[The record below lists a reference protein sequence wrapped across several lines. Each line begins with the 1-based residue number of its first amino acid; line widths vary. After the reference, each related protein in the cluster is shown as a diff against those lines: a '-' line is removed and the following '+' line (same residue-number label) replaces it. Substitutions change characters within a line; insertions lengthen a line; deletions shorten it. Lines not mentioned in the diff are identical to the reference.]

1 MKILVVSQ
9 YFWPENFRIN
19 DLCAQLV
26 ERGHDVT
33 LLTGK
38 PNYPT
43 GFIFPE
49 FKENPSAFNQY
60 AGCEVIRV
68 PITARGNSSSLKLI
82 INYFS
87 YVFSASL
94 LGAWQL
100 RRQSFDVIF
109 VYEPSPVTVCLPA
122 IFLKKLRKIPVVFW
136 VQDLWPE
143 TLESVGVVKS
153 KRLLGWI
160 GKLVSFIYNRCDL
173 ILGQSRAFY
182 AGIARYCDAK
192 EKIKYFPNWAEGIFR
207 EIVVSSVPEVANYK
221 DDFKVLFAGNVGGAQ
236 DFPAILSAAEI
247 IKDRKIKAKF
257 FIVGDGRMFDW
268 VSKEIPRRQLSDY
281 VYLLGRHSL
290 DSMPAFYASA
300 DVLLVALQESP
311 VFSLTIPA
319 KVQSYMTSGKPIVT
333 MLSGEGSR
341 VVSEAGCG
349 LITDSGDYEGLANNI
364 IKMSN
369 MTETEL
375 GVLGNNARTYV
386 DREFD
391 RDTLIAQLE
400 DWFVEVTQ
408 NNSEK
413 EL

>member
-1 MKILVVSQ
+1 MKILIVSQ

-26 ERGHDVT
+26 KRGNDVT

-43 GFIFPE
+43 GVVFSE

-68 PITARGNSSSLKLI
+68 PMTARGNSGRLKLI

-94 LGAWQL
+94 LGAWKL

-122 IFLKKLRKIPVVFW
+122 IFIKKLKKIPVVFW

-143 TLESVGVVKS
+143 TLESLGVVRS
-153 KRLLGWI
+153 GRLLGWI
-160 GKLVSFIYNRCDL
+160 GKLVSFIYNHCDL

-182 AGIARYCDAK
+182 GGIARYCDAK
-192 EKIKYFPNWAEGIFR
+192 EKIKYFPNWAEEVFKENGAA
-207 EIVVSSVPEVANYK
+207 SVPKIATFK
-221 DDFKVLFAGNVGGAQ
+221 DDFKVLFAGNVGDAQ

-247 IKDRKIKAKF
+247 IKNKKIKAKF
-257 FIVGDGRMFDW
+257 FIIGDGRMFDW
-268 VSKEIPRRQLSDY
+268 VSKEISRRQLNDY
-281 VYLLGRHSL
+281 VYLLGRHPL
-290 DSMPAFYASA
+290 DTMPAFYATA
-300 DVLLVALQESP
+300 DVLLVTLKESL
-311 VFSLTIPA
+311 VFSMTIPA
-319 KVQSYMTSGKPIVT
+319 KVQSYMTAGKPIVT

-341 VVSEAGCG
+341 VVSEHRCG
-349 LITDSGDYEGLANNI
+349 LVTESGDYEGLARNI

-369 MTETEL
+369 MAEAEL
-375 GVLGNNARTYV
+375 EALGNNARAYA

-408 NNSEK
+408 NN
-413 EL
+413 

>member
-1 MKILVVSQ
+1 MKILIVSQ

-19 DLCAQLV
+19 DLCAHLV
-26 ERGHDVT
+26 KRGHDVT

-43 GFIFPE
+43 GIIFPE

-68 PITARGNSSSLKLI
+68 PITARGNGSSLKLI

-94 LGAWQL
+94 LGSWKL
-100 RRQSFDVIF
+100 RRQTFDVIF

-122 IFLKKLRKIPVVFW
+122 IFIKKLRKIPVIFW

-143 TLESVGVVKS
+143 TLESVGVVRS
-153 KRLLGWI
+153 GRLLGWI

-173 ILGQSRAFY
+173 VLGQSRAFY
-182 AGIARYCDAK
+182 DGIARYCDDK

-207 EIVVSSVPEVANYK
+207 EIVVFSVPEVANYK
-221 DDFKVLFAGNVGGAQ
+221 DDFKVLFAGNVGDAQ

-247 IKDRKIKAKF
+247 IKDRKIKAKI

-268 VSKEIPRRQLSDY
+268 VSKEISRRQLSDY

-300 DVLLVALQESP
+300 DVLLVTLKESP
-311 VFSLTIPA
+311 VFAMTIPA
-319 KVQSYMTSGKPIVT
+319 KVQSYMTAGKPIVT

-349 LITDSGDYEGLANNI
+349 LITDSGDYEGLARNI

-369 MTETEL
+369 MTEAEL
-375 GVLGNNARTYV
+375 GALGSNARAYA

-400 DWFVEVTQ
+400 DWFVEVAQTT
-408 NNSEK
+408 SEK

>member
-1 MKILVVSQ
+1 MKILIVSQ

-26 ERGHDVT
+26 KRGNDVT

-43 GFIFPE
+43 GVVFSE

-68 PITARGNSSSLKLI
+68 PMTARGNSGRLKLI

-94 LGAWQL
+94 LGAWKL

-122 IFLKKLRKIPVVFW
+122 IFIKKLKKIPVVFW

-143 TLESVGVVKS
+143 TLESLGVVRS
-153 KRLLGWI
+153 GRLLGWI
-160 GKLVSFIYNRCDL
+160 GKLVSFIYNHCDL

-182 AGIARYCDAK
+182 GGIARYCDAK
-192 EKIKYFPNWAEGIFR
+192 EKIKYFPNWAEEVFKENGAA
-207 EIVVSSVPEVANYK
+207 SVPKIATFK
-221 DDFKVLFAGNVGGAQ
+221 DDFKVLFAGNVGDAQ

-247 IKDRKIKAKF
+247 IKNKKIKAKF
-257 FIVGDGRMFDW
+257 FIIGDGRMFDW
-268 VSKEIPRRQLSDY
+268 VSKEISRRQLNDY
-281 VYLLGRHSL
+281 VYLLGRHPL
-290 DSMPAFYASA
+290 DTMPAFYATA
-300 DVLLVALQESP
+300 DVLLVTLKESL
-311 VFSLTIPA
+311 VFSMTIPA
-319 KVQSYMTSGKPIVT
+319 KVQSYMTAGKPIVT

-341 VVSEAGCG
+341 VVSEHRCG
-349 LITDSGDYEGLANNI
+349 LVTESGDYEGLARNI

-369 MTETEL
+369 MAEAEL
-375 GVLGNNARTYV
+375 EALGNNARAYA

-400 DWFVEVTQ
+400 DWFIEVTQ
-408 NNSEK
+408 NN
-413 EL
+413 